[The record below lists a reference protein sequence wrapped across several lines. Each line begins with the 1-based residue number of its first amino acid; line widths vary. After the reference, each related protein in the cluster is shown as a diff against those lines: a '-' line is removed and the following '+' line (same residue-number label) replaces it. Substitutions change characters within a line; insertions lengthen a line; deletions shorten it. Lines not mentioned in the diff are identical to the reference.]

1 MAELRSFC
9 HNLPLPALNVWITN
23 MTNHEQV
30 EKTRQA
36 IMRLRELLDIMRA
49 QLEAGEA
56 AYAALFMSL
65 SPNDRRNLREKE
77 IQRLAALAILDDT
90 STLSSAALNMRFAT
104 RSLERDFE
112 QLYDNLLTEDE

>member
-1 MAELRSFC
+1 
-9 HNLPLPALNVWITN
+9 
-23 MTNHEQV
+23 MTNP
-30 EKTRQA
+30 EKIEKNRQA

-65 SPNDRRNLREKE
+65 NPDDRRNLREKE
-77 IQRLAALAILDDT
+77 IQRLAAIAILDDT
-90 STLSSAALNMRFAT
+90 SSLSSAALNLRFAT

-112 QLYDNLLTEDE
+112 QLYNNLLSEHEDD